1 MDEEWSLSLFL
12 FSGYIYKHL
21 KLFLKTLVEFSD
33 ETVHDCNFLQG
44 RLLKYSFSYFNSYHT
59 IEALLLLESECYNFI
74 IFLFL
79 KLSTSYKFSN
89 LLVKGFLIISLKY
102 LN

>member
-1 MDEEWSLSLFL
+1 M
-12 FSGYIYKHL
+12 
-21 KLFLKTLVEFSD
+21 KL
-33 ETVHDCNFLQG
+33 HDWNFLQG
-44 RLLKYSFSYFNSYHT
+44 RLLNCSFSYFSSYT

-102 LN
+102 LNRVRDI